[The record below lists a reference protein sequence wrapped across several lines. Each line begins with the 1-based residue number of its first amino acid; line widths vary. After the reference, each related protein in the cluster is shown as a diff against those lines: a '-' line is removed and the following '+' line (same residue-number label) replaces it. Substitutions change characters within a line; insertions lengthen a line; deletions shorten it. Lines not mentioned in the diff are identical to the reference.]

1 MPEQYNQ
8 TVKDALAKKGAFGAD
23 IDLDSYSEG
32 SKESVAVDDLQSSDY
47 KKYMER
53 VGVVADEMNRS
64 GTLLFIDNAPSHCS
78 TPPQEGLEMCSVK
91 EALKRHEGLKDYL
104 WKAVD
109 PTKDKYT
116 AKTYLEDSDGYFIW
130 VKAGHHIKY
139 PVQTCMMLDT
149 DRSVQNVHNIVI
161 VDDDASLEMITG
173 CSTAH
178 HANDAVHVGVS
189 EIYVGDNASLTFS
202 MIHSWGKQ
210 TGVRPRTGTV
220 VGKNSAYTNNYVIL
234 NPVGS
239 LQSFPSATLSEGASA
254 LYNTMC
260 IAHEGSDIDTGG
272 LVYLNGRKS
281 NAQIMSRSISM
292 GGHMTARGR
301 LVGNAPEIKAHLECR
316 SIIMKDGGSTSAV
329 PELEAHVADVEMT
342 HEAAVGKIAQDQIEY
357 LMSRGLDEDQAVSMI
372 VRGFLSGSINGL
384 PPELQKELNEAV
396 AKANLGD

>member
-1 MPEQYNQ
+1 MQDHQ
-8 TVKDALAKKGAFGAD
+8 AVKDALSRKGAFGAD
-23 IDLDSYSEG
+23 IDLDRFDEG
-32 SKESVAVDDLQSSDY
+32 SKESVVIDDLESSDY

-53 VGVVADEMNRS
+53 VGVVADEMDRA

-78 TPPQEGLEMCSVK
+78 TKPQEGLEMMSLQQ
-91 EALKRHEGLKDYL
+91 ALKAHDGLRDYM

-116 AKTYLEDSDGYFIW
+116 AKSFLEDADGYFIR
-130 VKAGHHIKY
+130 VKAGHHIKA
-139 PVQTCMMLDT
+139 PVQTCMMLNT
-149 DRSVQNVHNIVI
+149 DKSIQNVHNIVI
-161 VDDDASLEMITG
+161 VEDDASLEMITG
-173 CSTAH
+173 CSTSH
-178 HANDAVHVGVS
+178 HADDALHVGVS
-189 EIYVGDNASLTFS
+189 EIYIGDNAALTFS

-210 TGVRPRTGTV
+210 TGVRPRTGTI

-234 NPVGS
+234 NPVGT
-239 LQSFPSATLSEGASA
+239 LQSFPSATLGEGSSA

-272 LVYLNGRKS
+272 MVYLNGKRS

-292 GGHMTARGR
+292 GGRMCARGR
-301 LVGNAPEIKAHLECR
+301 LIGNAPEVKAHLECR

-384 PPELQKELNEAV
+384 PQELQNQLNDAI

>member
-1 MPEQYNQ
+1 MEVPDSQ
-8 TVKDALAKKGAFGAD
+8 TVKEALSKKGAYGAD
-23 IDLDSYSEG
+23 FDLGHYDETG
-32 SKESVAVDDLQSSDY
+32 EQVVVDDLESSDY
-47 KKYMER
+47 RRYMEK
-53 VGVVADEMNRS
+53 VGVVADEINRS
-64 GTLLFIDNAPSHCS
+64 GTLLFIDNAPSHCHAVE
-78 TPPQEGLEMCSVK
+78 QEGLEMMSVK
-91 EALKRHEGLKDYL
+91 EALKAHEGLKDYM

-116 AKTYLEDSDGYFIW
+116 AKSYLEDADGYFIR
-130 VKAGHHIKY
+130 VKAGYHIKA

-149 DRSVQNVHNIVI
+149 DRSIQNVHNIVI
-161 VDDDASLEMITG
+161 VEDDASLEIITG

-178 HANDAVHVGVS
+178 HANDALHVGVS
-189 EIYVGDNASLTFS
+189 EMYIGDNSSLSFS

-210 TGVRPRTGTV
+210 TGVRPRSATV
-220 VGKNSAYTNNYVIL
+220 VGRNSTFTNNYVIL

-239 LQSFPSATLSEGASA
+239 LQSFPSATLAEGASA
-254 LYNTMC
+254 MYNTMA

-272 LVYLNGRKS
+272 MVYLNGRKS

-292 GGHMTARGR
+292 GGSMCARGR
-301 LVGNAPEIKAHLECR
+301 LIGNSPDVKAHLECR
-316 SIIMKDGGSTSAV
+316 SIILKDGGSTRAI

-357 LMSRGLDEDQAVSMI
+357 LMSRGLSEDDAVSMI

-384 PPELQKELNEAV
+384 PVELQNELDDAI

>member
-1 MPEQYNQ
+1 MPDSQ
-8 TVKDALAKKGAFGAD
+8 TVKEALSKKGAYGAD
-23 IDLDSYSEG
+23 FDLGHYDETG
-32 SKESVAVDDLQSSDY
+32 EQVVVDDLESSDY
-47 KKYMER
+47 RRYMEK
-53 VGVVADEMNRS
+53 VGVVADEINRS
-64 GTLLFIDNAPSHCS
+64 GTLLFIDNAPSHCHAVE
-78 TPPQEGLEMCSVK
+78 QEGLEMMSVR
-91 EALKRHEGLKDYL
+91 EALKAHEGLKDYM

-116 AKTYLEDSDGYFIW
+116 AKSYLEDADGYFIR
-130 VKAGHHIKY
+130 VKAGYHIKA

-149 DRSVQNVHNIVI
+149 DRSIQNVHNIVI
-161 VDDDASLEMITG
+161 VEDDASLEIITG

-178 HANDAVHVGVS
+178 HANDALHVGVS
-189 EIYVGDNASLTFS
+189 EMYIGDNSSLSFS

-210 TGVRPRTGTV
+210 TGVRPRSATV
-220 VGKNSAYTNNYVIL
+220 VGRNSTFTNNYVIL

-239 LQSFPSATLSEGASA
+239 LQSFPSATLAEGASA
-254 LYNTMC
+254 MYNTMA

-272 LVYLNGRKS
+272 MVYLNGRKS

-292 GGHMTARGR
+292 GGSMCARGR
-301 LVGNAPEIKAHLECR
+301 LIGNSPDVKAHLECR
-316 SIIMKDGGSTSAV
+316 SIILKDGGSTRAI

-357 LMSRGLDEDQAVSMI
+357 LMSRGLSEDDAVSMI

-384 PPELQKELNEAV
+384 PVELQNELDDAI

>member
-1 MPEQYNQ
+1 M
-8 TVKDALAKKGAFGAD
+8 A
-23 IDLDSYSEG
+23 
-32 SKESVAVDDLQSSDY
+32 
-47 KKYMER
+47 R
-53 VGVVADEMNRS
+53 GVVDE
-64 GTLLFIDNAPSHCS
+64 
-78 TPPQEGLEMCSVK
+78 
-91 EALKRHEGLKDYL
+91 
-104 WKAVD
+104 
-109 PTKDKYT
+109 
-116 AKTYLEDSDGYFIW
+116 
-130 VKAGHHIKY
+130 
-139 PVQTCMMLDT
+139 
-149 DRSVQNVHNIVI
+149 QNVHNIVI

-239 LQSFPSATLSEGASA
+239 LQSFPSATLAEGASA

>member
-1 MPEQYNQ
+1 MPEPDNQ
-8 TVKDALAKKGAFGAD
+8 AVRDALSKKGAFGAD
-23 IDLDSYSEG
+23 IDLNHYDEG
-32 SKESVAVDDLQSSDY
+32 SKESVAIDDLESSDY
-47 KKYMER
+47 RKYMER
-53 VGVVADEMNRS
+53 VGVVADEMNRA
-64 GTLLFIDNAPSHCS
+64 GTLLFIDNAPSHCHAVQ
-78 TPPQEGLEMCSVK
+78 QEGLEMMSVR
-91 EALKRHEGLKDYL
+91 EALKVHDGLKDYM

-109 PTKDKYT
+109 PSKDKYT
-116 AKTYLEDSDGYFIW
+116 AKTYLEDSDGYFIR
-130 VKAGHHIKY
+130 VKAGHHIKA

-149 DRSVQNVHNIVI
+149 DRTVQNVHNIVI
-161 VDDDASLEMITG
+161 VEDDASLEMITG

-178 HANDAVHVGVS
+178 HANDSLHVGVS
-189 EIYVGDNASLTFS
+189 ELYVGDNSSLTFS
-202 MIHSWGKQ
+202 MIHSWGKK

-234 NPVGS
+234 NPVGT
-239 LQSFPSATLSEGASA
+239 LQSFPSATLEEGASA
-254 LYNTMC
+254 MYNTMC

-272 LVYLNGRKS
+272 MVYLNGRRS

-301 LVGNAPEIKAHLECR
+301 LVGNAPDIKAHLECR

-357 LMSRGLDEDQAVSMI
+357 LMSRGLDQDQAVSMI

-384 PPELQKELNEAV
+384 PVELQNELNDAI

>member
-1 MPEQYNQ
+1 MQDHQ
-8 TVKDALAKKGAFGAD
+8 AVKDALSKKGAFGAD
-23 IDLDSYSEG
+23 IDLNRFDEG
-32 SKESVAVDDLQSSDY
+32 SKESVVIDDLESSDY

-53 VGVVADEMNRS
+53 VGVVADEMDRA

-78 TPPQEGLEMCSVK
+78 TKPQEGLEMMSLQQ
-91 EALKRHEGLKDYL
+91 ALKAHDGLRDYM

-116 AKTYLEDSDGYFIW
+116 AKSFLEDADGYFIR
-130 VKAGHHIKY
+130 VKAGHHIKA
-139 PVQTCMMLDT
+139 PVQTCMMLNT
-149 DRSVQNVHNIVI
+149 DKSIQNVHNIVI
-161 VDDDASLEMITG
+161 VEDDASLEMITG
-173 CSTAH
+173 CSTSH
-178 HANDAVHVGVS
+178 HADDALHVGVS
-189 EIYVGDNASLTFS
+189 EIYIGDNAALTFS

-234 NPVGS
+234 NPVGT
-239 LQSFPSATLSEGASA
+239 LQSFPSATLGEGSSA

-272 LVYLNGRKS
+272 MVYLNGKRS

-292 GGHMTARGR
+292 GGRMCARGR
-301 LVGNAPEIKAHLECR
+301 LIGNAPEVKAHLECR

-384 PPELQKELNEAV
+384 PQELQNQLNDAI